1 MESHLVDPAVLGEFV
16 DALISAKYPDQP
28 AAELSSIKRD
38 TVRVLDHQILKDIL
52 GHLTGEQGTEL
63 NQLLSDENTDE
74 STFKA
79 FFDKNQINIE
89 KIIED
94 TMVSFKDEFMKG
106 GENAEA

>member
-1 MESHLVDPAVLGEFV
+1 MESHLVDPAILGEFI

-38 TVRVLDHQILKDIL
+38 AVRVLDHQILKDIL
-52 GHLTGEQGTEL
+52 GHLTSEQGTEL
-63 NQLLSDENTDE
+63 NQLLEDPNTDE
-74 STFKA
+74 SAFQA
-79 FFDKNQINIE
+79 FFDKSQIDVD
-89 KIIED
+89 KIIES